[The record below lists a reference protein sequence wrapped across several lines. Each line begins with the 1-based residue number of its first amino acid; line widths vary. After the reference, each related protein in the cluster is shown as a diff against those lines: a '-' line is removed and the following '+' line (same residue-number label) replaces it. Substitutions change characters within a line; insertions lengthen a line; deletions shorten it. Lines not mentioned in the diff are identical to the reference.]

1 MGCRVVGEKIRL
13 NEISD
18 LTALQAAIRIK
29 GFPCHVLITGAVRSL
44 PQNALFH
51 KWCEC
56 AAQFFV
62 AMGKTVFATGAPM
75 NMTNM
80 KRNLK
85 QTFLGEELI
94 RDINLQTGEITDRY
108 ELRKTSEL
116 DRGGMHHFMSLI
128 DSWAA
133 NHGIYLP
140 HPEDSE
146 YMKMR
151 VNMGDAA

>member
-1 MGCRVVGEKIRL
+1 MADKIRINSL
-13 NEISD
+13 AD
-18 LTALQAAIRIK
+18 LSSVNAAIRAK
-29 GFPCHVLITGAVRSL
+29 GFPCNVAITGAVRSL

-62 AMGKTVFATGAPM
+62 SMGKATFATGAPM
-75 NMTNM
+75 NMENM

-94 RDINLQTGEITDRY
+94 QDINLKTGEITERY

-116 DRGGMHHFMSLI
+116 DKGAMHHFMTLV
-128 DSWAA
+128 DGWAA
-133 NHGIYLP
+133 EHGIYLP

-151 VNMGDAA
+151 VNMGEAA

>member
-1 MGCRVVGEKIRL
+1 MAEKIRVTGL
-13 NEISD
+13 SELS
-18 LTALQAAIRIK
+18 AVSAAIRAQ
-29 GFPCHVLITGAVRSL
+29 GFPCSVTIAGAARSL

-56 AAQFFV
+56 VAQFFV
-62 AMGKTVFATGAPM
+62 SMGKTVFSTGRPM
-75 NMTNM
+75 DAENM

-94 RDINLQTGEITDRY
+94 RDVNLKTGEITERY
-108 ELRKTSEL
+108 ELRKTSGL
-116 DRGGMHHFMSLI
+116 DKGAMHDFMTLI
-128 DSWAA
+128 DAWAQE
-133 NHGIYLP
+133 HGIYLP

-151 VNMGDAA
+151 VNMGSAA

>member
-1 MGCRVVGEKIRL
+1 MAEKIRVTSMADL
-13 NEISD
+13 NSVS
-18 LTALQAAIRIK
+18 AAIRNK
-29 GFPCHVLITGAVRSL
+29 GFPCNVAITGAVRSL

-62 AMGKTVFATGAPM
+62 RMGKLTFATGKPM
-75 NMTNM
+75 DAENM

-85 QTFLGEELI
+85 LTFLGEELI
-94 RDINLQTGEITDRY
+94 QDINLKTGEITDRY
-108 ELRKTSEL
+108 ELRHTSGL
-116 DRGGMHHFMSLI
+116 DKGEMHQFMTCI
-128 DSWAA
+128 DVWAA
-133 NHGIYLP
+133 EHGIYLP

-151 VNMGDAA
+151 CNMGEAA

>member
-1 MGCRVVGEKIRL
+1 MAEKIRINSL
-13 NEISD
+13 AELSAVN
-18 LTALQAAIRIK
+18 AAIRAK
-29 GFPCHVLITGAVRSL
+29 GFPCNVAITGASRSL

-62 AMGKTVFATGAPM
+62 SMGKTAFATGAPM
-75 NMTNM
+75 NAENM

-85 QTFLGEELI
+85 QTFLGETVIE
-94 RDINLQTGEITDRY
+94 DINLKTGEVTQRY
-108 ELRKTSEL
+108 ELKHTSEL
-116 DRGGMHHFMSLI
+116 DKGEMHSFMTCI
-128 DSWAA
+128 DAWASE
-133 NHGIYLP
+133 HGIYLP

-151 VNMGDAA
+151 VNMGEAA

>member
-1 MGCRVVGEKIRL
+1 MAEKIRL
-13 NEISD
+13 NAITD
-18 LTALQAAIRIK
+18 LSTLQAAIRRK
-29 GFPCHVLITGAVRSL
+29 GFPCNIAITGAGRSL

-62 AMGKTVFATGAPM
+62 SMGKTTFATGKPM
-75 NMTNM
+75 DAENM

-94 RDINLQTGEITDRY
+94 RDINLKTGQVTERY
-108 ELRKTSEL
+108 ELKHTSQL
-116 DRGGMHHFMSLI
+116 DKGEMHSFMTCV
-128 DSWAA
+128 DAWASE
-133 NHGIYLP
+133 HGIYLP

-151 VNMGDAA
+151 VNMGEAA